1 MGALLF
7 IAKYGVLLCGLLV
20 ILCSASKQVRQLALS
35 LRHKNQF
42 VQVLIFTWLVSLVVY
57 GGSKPTQESDVSSK
71 DGVTTEQS
79 TQMSTG
85 MIGTNLNT
93 QQQPMGGNV
102 ANTQN
107 STTQTTLPQWYVVK
121 GYSTTDADSD
131 GIPDVWERWTHT
143 QIQINDASADYDGD
157 GVDNITEFMFMCDPQ
172 RSDTDGDGID
182 DRTEIDGLLAGV
194 EELNPLERASFF
206 INESDF
212 DGDGINDIWDEV
224 AYLNGYTLF
233 SDENNNGYDD
243 EYEERMPYEG
253 DYNFDVF
260 LTITTTRTALLS
272 WNNDGIIIPPCT
284 NKVFK
289 LRLNGN
295 VDTSSI
301 NLITHPE
308 GTALSGLWKAQM
320 KVEYD
325 LRRDQET
332 KQKRIKLCNGY
343 YIDFDSMES
352 EYIGYINSTQQYGRQ
367 NQGPSNKVT
376 LRYESKYFYF
386 NVDMTGVC
394 LEHGPNPQVSLYATA
409 NVLPLWV
416 SSGDETEIINDEYV
430 DLTPLFSA
438 DLVDANPL
446 CFSVYKEES
455 SADLRIEGGVTIEKS
470 KICKPAETNIVGAAW
485 TSTHNPIDASDHLPD
500 YEEVEVQF
508 GPNCPV
514 VTNINVKIGFSHDLV
529 NTRNLPIIE
538 TSDKKDSA
546 DHCLGLVYSEQTID
560 LFNYI
565 DWKFDRYKDDVLFVV
580 NGEVKNTILITEN
593 TEVDRFHPIIYY
605 VELRNRANNAMLD
618 HMWITLNSLATQNEF
633 NDWYIR
639 NSNTNWIET
648 LPKPSPRINITTNFW
663 NNVVCS
669 YPNASFSD
677 FWGDASEVGSSY
689 LHHNASFSARSVTIP
704 GGHGNQACYDI
715 NGNIITSTI
724 AGGTADYAAGKVSSF
739 RSHIRED
746 VNPYLDALQLDGNPG
761 EIDWF
766 NEIQRPCIYQGIY
779 LNKYIERRPIIQPKA
794 ENQNENTN

>member
-1 MGALLF
+1 MELLLLV
-7 IAKYGVLLCGLLV
+7 AKYGIITAAFLV
-20 ILCSASKQVRQLALS
+20 VASSASKELS
-35 LRHKNQF
+35 LLFARVRKQSKF
-42 VQVLIFTWLVSLVVY
+42 VQLCVFAFIMTAVVY
-57 GGSKPTQESDVSSK
+57 GGSKPSTNSVFTSTEPLNGFNTNVSS
-71 DGVTTEQS
+71 THSAT
-79 TQMSTG
+79 
-85 MIGTNLNT
+85 
-93 QQQPMGGNV
+93 
-102 ANTQN
+102 ANI
-107 STTQTTLPQWYVVK
+107 STLPQWYIEH
-121 GYSTTDADSD
+121 GYPSTDTDGD
-131 GIPDVWERWTHT
+131 GIPDAWERWTHT
-143 QIQINDASADYDGD
+143 KPLSNDALVDYDGD
-157 GVDNITEFMFMCDPQ
+157 CVDNVTEFMYMCDPI
-172 RSDTDGDGID
+172 RSDTDGDGLNDNI
-182 DRTEIDGLLAGV
+182 EIDGMLVDIDG
-194 EELNPLERASFF
+194 LNPVVRATFDIS
-206 INESDF
+206 EPDL
-212 DGDGINDIWDEV
+212 DGDGITDIWDDSGY
-224 AYLNGYTLF
+224 YLFRDT
-233 SDENNNGYDD
+233 NNDGFDD
-243 EYEERMPYEG
+243 VYANNMPAASQ
-253 DYNFDVF
+253 YNFDVAV
-260 LTITTTRTALLS
+260 TITTTRTALLS
-272 WNNDGIIIPPCT
+272 SEFGNILIAPCT
-284 NKVFK
+284 NKIIK
-289 LRLNGN
+289 LRLTAD
-295 VDTSSI
+295 VDEGSI
-301 NLITHPE
+301 NLVAHPDPVQF
-308 GTALSGLWKAQM
+308 AGLWKAKMSVQFD
-320 KVEYD
+320 VRYYQQAE
-325 LRRDQET
+325 QN
-332 KQKRIKLCNGY
+332 RIKLYNGH
-343 YIDFDSMES
+343 YIDFDEMSS
-352 EYIGYINSTQQYGRQ
+352 QFIGYISTTQQYGR
-367 NQGPSNKVT
+367 NKPSKMPS
-376 LRYESKYFYF
+376 LKYKSKKLFLA
-386 NVDMTGVC
+386 VDSSGVC
-394 LEHGPNPQVSLYATA
+394 VEHGPNPRVWLNTTTNTLPLYASIGEET
-409 NVLPLWV
+409 VL
-416 SSGDETEIINDEYV
+416 INDNDV
-430 DLTPLFSA
+430 DVISYFNSEALN
-438 DLVDANPL
+438 ANPIIV
-446 CFSVYKEES
+446 SVYKDEQYSDLKVAES
-455 SADLRIEGGVTIEKS
+455 ITIHKS
-470 KICKPAETNIVGAAW
+470 KICRPAQTNIVGACW
-485 TSTHNPIDASDHLPD
+485 TSSHDPNDDSDHLPG

-508 GPNCPV
+508 GPNCPT
-514 VTNINVKIGFSHDLV
+514 VTDVNAKIGFSHDYV

-663 NNVVCS
+663 DNVVCS

-779 LNKYIERRPIIQPKA
+779 LNKYIERRPIIQPKS

>member
-1 MGALLF
+1 MDLLLLV
-7 IAKYGVLLCGLLV
+7 AKYGVITAAFLV
-20 ILCSASKQVRQLALS
+20 VASSASKELS
-35 LRHKNQF
+35 LLFARIRKQSKF
-42 VQVLIFTWLVSLVVY
+42 VQLCVFAFIMTAVVY
-57 GGSKPTQESDVSSK
+57 GGSKPSTNSVTTSTEPLNSFNSNVSSTHSA
-71 DGVTTEQS
+71 TTS
-79 TQMSTG
+79 TH
-85 MIGTNLNT
+85 
-93 QQQPMGGNV
+93 
-102 ANTQN
+102 
-107 STTQTTLPQWYVVK
+107 TLPQWYIEH
-121 GYSTTDADSD
+121 GYPSTDTDGD
-131 GIPDVWERWTHT
+131 GIPDAWERWTHT
-143 QIQINDASADYDGD
+143 KPLSNDALVDYDGD
-157 GVDNITEFMFMCDPQ
+157 GVDNITEFMYICDPI
-172 RSDTDGDGID
+172 RSDTDGDGLNDNI
-182 DRTEIDGLLAGV
+182 EIDGMLAGLDDFNPLVSSTFLV
-194 EELNPLERASFF
+194 EEEYTPGLT
-206 INESDF
+206 IC
-212 DGDGINDIWDEV
+212 DIWSNY
-224 AYLNGYTLF
+224 AYVNGFNLF
-233 SDENNNGYDD
+233 SDEDNNGFDD
-243 EYEERMPYEG
+243 EYEERMPYPSELT
-253 DYNFDVF
+253 FDVS

-272 WNNDGIIIPPCT
+272 WENDGIIIPPCT
-284 NKVFK
+284 NKVVK
-289 LRLNGN
+289 LRLDGS
-295 VDTSSI
+295 VDTGSI
-301 NLITHPE
+301 DLIAHPE
-308 GTALSGLWKAQM
+308 GTSLSGLWKAQM
-320 KVEYD
+320 VVEYD
-325 LRRDQET
+325 LRYSQESE
-332 KQKRIKLCNGY
+332 QKRIKLRNGY
-343 YIDFDSMES
+343 YVDFDTMES
-352 EYIGYINSTQQYGRQ
+352 EFIGYINSAQQYGRRNQ
-367 NQGPSNKVT
+367 NPSNKIT
-376 LRYESKYFYF
+376 LQYESKTIYFD
-386 NVDMTGVC
+386 VDMTGAC
-394 LEHGPNPQVSLYATA
+394 LEHGPNPHVFVYAST
-409 NVLPLWV
+409 NIFPLCV
-416 SSGDETEIINDEYV
+416 SSGGETATINDDIV
-430 DLTPLFSA
+430 DITTLFSA
-438 DLVDANPL
+438 NVIDANPL
-446 CFSVYKEES
+446 CVSVYKEES
-455 SADLRIEGGVTIEKS
+455 DVELRIEESITIERS
-470 KICKPAETNIVGAAW
+470 KICRPAETNIVGACW
-485 TSTHNPIDASDHLPD
+485 TSSHNPNDASDHLPG

-508 GPNCPV
+508 GPNCPT
-514 VTNINVKIGFSHDLV
+514 VTDVNAKIGFSHDYV

-663 NNVVCS
+663 DNVVCS

-779 LNKYIERRPIIQPKA
+779 LNKYIERRPIIQPKS

>member
-1 MGALLF
+1 MEVLLF
-7 IAKYGVLLCGLLV
+7 IAKYGVLLCGVLAV
-20 ILCSASKQVRQLALS
+20 LCSASKQVRQLALS
-35 LRHKNQF
+35 FRRKNQF
-42 VQVLIFTWLVSLVVY
+42 VQALIFIWLVSLVVY
-57 GGSKPTQESDVSSK
+57 GGSKPSTNSVSTSTEPLNSFNSNISSTHSA
-71 DGVTTEQS
+71 TTS
-79 TQMSTG
+79 TH
-85 MIGTNLNT
+85 
-93 QQQPMGGNV
+93 
-102 ANTQN
+102 
-107 STTQTTLPQWYVVK
+107 TLPQWYIEH
-121 GYSTTDADSD
+121 GYPSTDTDGD
-131 GIPDVWERWTHT
+131 GIPDAWERWTHT
-143 QIQINDASADYDGD
+143 KPLSNDALVDYDGD
-157 GVDNITEFMFMCDPQ
+157 GVDNITEFMYICDPI
-172 RSDTDGDGID
+172 RSDTDGDGLNDNI
-182 DRTEIDGLLAGV
+182 EIDGLTAGIDDFNPLVPSTFLV
-194 EELNPLERASFF
+194 EEEYTPGLT
-206 INESDF
+206 IC
-212 DGDGINDIWDEV
+212 DIWSNY
-224 AYLNGYTLF
+224 AYVNGFNLF
-233 SDENNNGYDD
+233 SDEDNNGFDD
-243 EYEERMPYEG
+243 EYEERMPYPSELT
-253 DYNFDVF
+253 FDVS

-272 WNNDGIIIPPCT
+272 WENDGIIIPPCT
-284 NKVFK
+284 NKVVK
-289 LRLNGN
+289 LRLDGS
-295 VDTSSI
+295 VDTGSI
-301 NLITHPE
+301 DLIAHPE
-308 GTALSGLWKAQM
+308 GASLSGLWKAQM
-320 KVEYD
+320 VVEYD
-325 LRRDQET
+325 LRYSQESE
-332 KQKRIKLCNGY
+332 QKRIKLRNGY
-343 YIDFDSMES
+343 YVDFDTMES
-352 EYIGYINSTQQYGRQ
+352 EFIGYINSAQQYGRRNQ
-367 NQGPSNKVT
+367 NPSNKIT
-376 LRYESKYFYF
+376 LQYESKTIYFD
-386 NVDMTGVC
+386 VDMTGAC
-394 LEHGPNPQVSLYATA
+394 LEHGPNPHVFVYAST
-409 NVLPLWV
+409 NIFPLCV
-416 SSGDETEIINDEYV
+416 SSGGETATINDDIV
-430 DLTPLFSA
+430 DITTLFSA
-438 DLVDANPL
+438 NVIDANPL
-446 CFSVYKEES
+446 CVSVYKEES
-455 SADLRIEGGVTIEKS
+455 DVELRIEESITIERS
-470 KICKPAETNIVGAAW
+470 KICRPAETNIVGACW
-485 TSTHNPIDASDHLPD
+485 TSSHNPNDASDHLPG

-508 GPNCPV
+508 GPNCPT
-514 VTNINVKIGFSHDLV
+514 VTDVNAKIGFSHDYV

-663 NNVVCS
+663 DNVVCS

-779 LNKYIERRPIIQPKA
+779 LNKYIERRPIIQPKS